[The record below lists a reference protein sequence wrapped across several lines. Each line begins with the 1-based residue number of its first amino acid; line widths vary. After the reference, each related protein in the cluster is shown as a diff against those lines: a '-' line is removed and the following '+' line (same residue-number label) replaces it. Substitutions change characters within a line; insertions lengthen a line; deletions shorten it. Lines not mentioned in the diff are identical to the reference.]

1 MKVALIGEGYWGSKI
16 ANECN
21 QIGIEFDTYEIGSDL
36 SNISPKEYIGAII
49 ATPAEDHVN
58 SAIVLLKNN
67 NNILIE
73 KPISMNIKEFKK
85 LKSYVSTQKI
95 MVGHILIYNELY
107 QQSKKHIEKLKHI
120 HTRRN
125 AWGRLKKNITPI
137 LNLAPHD
144 VALLDDI
151 FQKYPTSV
159 HSHGV
164 YISGESQPDTVFCF
178 LEYDDIQVTLELGW
192 YNHDKIRET
201 NFVCADKHIIWND
214 VKKCVSIKELFLNE
228 QKKQQQNKKYNL
240 QISEQCSPL
249 QNQIEA
255 FKKYCV
261 ENIEPITNLQH
272 AERVT
277 TVVDKL
283 EESLQKQKK
292 ICL

>member
-1 MKVALIGEGYWGSKI
+1 MKIALIGEGYWGSKV
-16 ANECN
+16 ASECEHL
-21 QIGIEFDTYEIGSDL
+21 GIQSDTYEVGSNL
-36 SNISPKEYIGAII
+36 SQISPQEYIGAII

-67 NNILIE
+67 NNLLIE
-73 KPISMNIKEFKK
+73 KPIAMNMVEFKK
-85 LKSYVSTQKI
+85 LKSHVSTQKI

-107 QQSKKHIEKLKHI
+107 QQAKKHVEELKHI

-151 FQKYPTSV
+151 FQKYPKSV
-159 HSHGV
+159 YSHGV
-164 YISGESQPDTVFCF
+164 YVLGESQPDTVFCF
-178 LEYDDIQVTLELGW
+178 LDYDNVQVTLELGW

-214 VKKCVSIKELFLNE
+214 VTKHISIKELFVDE
-228 QKKQQQNKKYNL
+228 QKKQQENKKYDL
-240 QISEQCSPL
+240 KIQEQQSPL
-249 QNQIEA
+249 QNQIKA
-255 FKKYCV
+255 FQKYCM
-261 ENIEPITNLQH
+261 EEIEPITNLQH

-277 TVVDKL
+277 NVVDKL
-283 EESLQKQKK
+283 EESLQTRKK
-292 ICL
+292 IWL